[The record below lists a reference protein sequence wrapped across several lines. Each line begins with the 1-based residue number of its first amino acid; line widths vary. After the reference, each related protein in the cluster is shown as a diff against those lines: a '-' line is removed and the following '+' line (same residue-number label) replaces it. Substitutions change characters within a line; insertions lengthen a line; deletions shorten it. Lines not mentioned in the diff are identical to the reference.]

1 MKLLA
6 TSMVASSRL
15 GWSSSRPA
23 VRALDLSELFRKL
36 MSFADREKYAVSA
49 PAVIAV
55 SNKRINT
62 IIMSIVAP
70 EDVNTLS
77 DACSSNGKKLVS
89 PSVLSKLFVF
99 GEFIKDKKRNETVKF
114 SFLDLI

>member
-1 MKLLA
+1 M
-6 TSMVASSRL
+6 
-15 GWSSSRPA
+15 
-23 VRALDLSELFRKL
+23 
-36 MSFADREKYAVSA
+36 
-49 PAVIAV
+49 
-55 SNKRINT
+55 
-62 IIMSIVAP
+62 MSIVAP
-70 EDVNTLS
+70 DDVNTLS